1 MPLSLPNSKI
11 AEQVILTHI
20 LLNKQ
25 GTETIF
31 SRISA
36 EMFYSSDYKIIYQA
50 IFDLKKNS
58 IEINFDTVC
67 NALDVTN
74 VKKKYIYYYSFLLN

>member
-1 MPLSLPNSKI
+1 MSLSLPNSKI

-31 SRISA
+31 SRISE

-50 IFDLKKNS
+50 NTL
-58 IEINFDTVC
+58 
-67 NALDVTN
+67 
-74 VKKKYIYYYSFLLN
+74 